1 MVGSAD
7 NVLKRV
13 VSLILYREVI
23 LYSLH
28 NIFNYSYS
36 TVCVAM
42 VTTSLPI
49 YIYLYAQDL
58 ALDWQPLQEPSS
70 GHLGQGHTRST
81 GLSQRQDTSVMTP
94 TNFGHARCA
103 HPFSHLVML

>member
-28 NIFNYSYS
+28 NIFIAIYVYCHGNQLS
-36 TVCVAM
+36 TH
-42 VTTSLPI
+42 
-49 YIYLYAQDL
+49 IYLYAQDL
-58 ALDWQPLQEPSS
+58 ALDRQPLQEPSS
-70 GHLGQGHTRST
+70 GHLGQGHTRPT
-81 GLSQRQDTSVMTP
+81 GLPQRQDTSVMTP

-103 HPFSHLVML
+103 HPFIHLVML